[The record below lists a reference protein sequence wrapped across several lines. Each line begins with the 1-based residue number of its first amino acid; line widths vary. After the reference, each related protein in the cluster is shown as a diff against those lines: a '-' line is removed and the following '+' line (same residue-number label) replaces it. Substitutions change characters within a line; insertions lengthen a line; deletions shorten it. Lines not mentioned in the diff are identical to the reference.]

1 MACKVGSFTKVLSLK
16 VSFVDSL
23 TLKMV
28 PKNKQTDLGAT
39 HYQSSALCNS
49 YYIFGFG
56 VI

>member
-28 PKNKQTDLGAT
+28 PKNKQTDLGT
-39 HYQSSALCNS
+39 KVVRY
-49 YYIFGFG
+49 
-56 VI
+56 VIAITFLVLE